1 MTTTTNSIRTTQT
14 TIARVQGLVTGR
26 SSFIGVV
33 PVRSVSPRTVT
44 PRLLAQR
51 DEAMPHRGIFARR
64 EDPFGC
70 GPEARGAWSPPRDG
84 GSRASGALG
93 RKT

>member
-1 MTTTTNSIRTTQT
+1 MLPGFPPHGTVRGRSAMTTTTNSIRTTQT

-26 SSFIGVV
+26 TSFTGVV

-44 PRLLAQR
+44 PRLLAPR
-51 DEAMPHRGIFARR
+51 D
-64 EDPFGC
+64 D
-70 GPEARGAWSPPRDG
+70 AWSPPRDG